1 MARLVQSFFYV
12 SLALICK
19 CNIMTIHNF
28 PFAVRLIGFSPHE
41 EELFEARFAVERGKG
56 YRYFRLAEGNLQDPD
71 IYIANADELRALVT
85 LADLRPSDVRP
96 VLLVGTLDVELP
108 YARIGWPIDGRK
120 LFKALDTLV
129 EKRADALSR
138 LEASDVVMVPE
149 RRRRDR
155 LDLDL
160 TDPAEYEKM
169 RARAPDDGGVLVVDK
184 SPALRDYL
192 ADLLARQ
199 NVRVEWAN
207 DEVNAVE
214 LCKQHPIAVVMINTS
229 TPGVDPYRLCWA
241 IKEKDSP
248 VRIAVVFLISKP
260 FVYDIGQ
267 ARYVGADGFLNKPL
281 ASHHLIGVLKKFM
294 PFPR

>member
-1 MARLVQSFFYV
+1 MPTL
-12 SLALICK
+12 
-19 CNIMTIHNF
+19 NF
-28 PFAVRLIGFSPHE
+28 PFAVRLIGFSSHE
-41 EELFEARFAVERGKG
+41 EELFEARFAIERGKG
-56 YRYFRLAEGNLQDPD
+56 HRYFRLAEGNLQDPD

-85 LADLRPSDVRP
+85 LADLRASEVRP
-96 VLLVGTLDVELP
+96 ALLVGTPDVELP
-108 YARIGWPIDGRK
+108 YTRIERPIDRHK
-120 LFKALDTLV
+120 LIEVLDELV

-169 RARAPDDGGVLVVDK
+169 RAKVPNDGGVLVIDK

-199 NVRVEWAN
+199 NVRIEWAG

-214 LCKQHPIAVVMINTS
+214 LCKQQSIAVVMVNASTS
-229 TPGVDPYRLCWA
+229 GVDPYRLCRA
-241 IKEKDSP
+241 IKKKNSP
-248 VRIAVVFLISKP
+248 VRTAVVFLISKP
-260 FVYDIGQ
+260 FVYDLQQ
-267 ARYVGADGFLNKPL
+267 ANDVGADGFLNKPL
-281 ASHHLIGVLKKFM
+281 ASCHLISVLKKFM
-294 PFPR
+294 PLGR